1 MTDTRATPRRELK
14 SAVTIGDRAA
24 LSVRPGRGKVNT
36 TGGGHAG
43 LHFLALQRG
52 IGRSVRTREATDGAD
67 IAEQSAAGQHNAS
80 GVLQYSR
87 PGRRGNYLVPPRSLQ
102 ALPSANPTAS
112 TPQGVAHAST

>member
-24 LSVRPGRGKVNT
+24 L
-36 TGGGHAG
+36 GGGHAG

-67 IAEQSAAGQHNAS
+67 IAEQSAAGQHDAS

-102 ALPSANPTAS
+102 ALPPANPTAS